1 MREGEIFSCKAQ
13 GCRGLDFP
21 KFLIKAH
28 HLPSFLCSFHHDG
41 AINLSS
47 LFVCHSAVVNLITC
61 SCEGC
66 WEGGRDGVRRRE
78 RETEGRGIGLKKGE
92 RELKKKKKY
101 HRKLPR
107 LKREKK
113 KALSLLLYLSS
124 SAHQRHKCL
133 IFSLSHSSEMR
144 SLSVTLVPL
153 LPPSLYLCASIRQ
166 KHFDKVKHKPIV
178 LGEERRG
185 DKMRALTL
193 PTSD

>member
-1 MREGEIFSCKAQ
+1 MNTNEAGKTTFLFLRLSGPSRLGGRREVGRDRTREREKKETENVREGKIFSCKAQ

-78 RETEGRGIGLKKGE
+78 RERE
-92 RELKKKKKY
+92 RE
-101 HRKLPR
+101 R
-107 LKREKK
+107 
-113 KALSLLLYLSS
+113 
-124 SAHQRHKCL
+124 
-133 IFSLSHSSEMR
+133 
-144 SLSVTLVPL
+144 
-153 LPPSLYLCASIRQ
+153 
-166 KHFDKVKHKPIV
+166 
-178 LGEERRG
+178 RRG
-185 DKMRALTL
+185 GA
-193 PTSD
+193 SV

>member
-66 WEGGRDGVRRRE
+66 WEGGREGWSEKKRE

-92 RELKKKKKY
+92 RELKKKKYISQEVASSKE
-101 HRKLPR
+101 RKKGSQPALVFVFIR
-107 LKREKK
+107 SS
-113 KALSLLLYLSS
+113 KA
-124 SAHQRHKCL
+124 
-133 IFSLSHSSEMR
+133 
-144 SLSVTLVPL
+144 
-153 LPPSLYLCASIRQ
+153 
-166 KHFDKVKHKPIV
+166 
-178 LGEERRG
+178 
-185 DKMRALTL
+185 
-193 PTSD
+193 